1 MGIRYCAQGNP
12 GGCTPAFSCYIL
24 WALVGRSGEKWDA
37 RHLRRSPLGGELE
50 HLFFGQFSHNI
61 DSKGRLTIPVRF
73 REALQ
78 DGAYVIQGY
87 ERNLVVY
94 TTDDFKKL
102 AQRASVLTTTNADAR
117 AVKRMIFGRAT
128 EVNLDSTGR
137 ILIPSFLREY
147 ALLQDEVTL
156 VGAGEYFEVWD
167 SRSWNQEL
175 VSVTNPDTNA
185 KRFADFDLSTG

>member
-1 MGIRYCAQGNP
+1 M
-12 GGCTPAFSCYIL
+12 
-24 WALVGRSGEKWDA
+24 
-37 RHLRRSPLGGELE
+37 E

-61 DSKGRLTIPVRF
+61 DSKGRLTVPVRF
-73 REALQ
+73 RDPLQ
-78 DGAYVIQGY
+78 NGAYIIQGF

-102 AQRASVLTTTNADAR
+102 AQRASVLTTTNANAR

-137 ILIPSFLREY
+137 ILIPGFLRDY
-147 ALLQDEVTL
+147 ALLEDEATL

-167 SRSWNQEL
+167 SKSWNQEL
-175 VSVTNPDTNA
+175 VSVTDPDINA
-185 KRFADFDLSTG
+185 KRFAEFDLSTG